1 MLWRMPMESETIVPL
16 TRSRINIAG
25 FTKAF

>member
-1 MLWRMPMESETIVPL
+1 MPMESETIVPL